1 MEYKHVPI
9 NLPSST
15 SIPLEKVNAA
25 KERVAQ
31 KRAARKAQQEERE
44 VYLQVVRKPPTIS
57 VFCQLWQKGKLVKEA
72 YIFPTATGDFRSV
85 KDFVDYAKQ
94 YWDIVNLP
102 QINDP
107 RYYANMLATY
117 QSMGVMS
124 MGCVLEDGTTK
135 NCYTVDDLEK
145 AGFLS

>member
-1 MEYKHVPI
+1 MKYEYFP
-9 NLPSST
+9 NSLPSST
-15 SIPLEKVNAA
+15 SIPVEEVNAA
-25 KERVAQ
+25 KERVAS
-31 KRAARKAQQEERE
+31 KRAVRRAEQEKQE
-44 VYLQVVRKPPTIS
+44 VFLQVVRKPPTTS

-85 KDFVDYAKQ
+85 KDFIDYAKQ
-94 YWDIVNLP
+94 HWDIVNLP

-117 QSMGVMS
+117 QSMGTMS